1 MRSVIGRLPVEGRVR
16 RGRRVYSPE
25 PNAGVVPVRGSARD
39 GKSSYIIARVRENVG
54 EEKSA
59 MRMIGCGLGAH
70 AESELGDSHTRVEP
84 RWRTVASRSSLLES
98 RVV

>member
-1 MRSVIGRLPVEGRVR
+1 MQAWWL
-16 RGRRVYSPE
+16 
-25 PNAGVVPVRGSARD
+25 VPVRGSARD
-39 GKSSYIIARVRENVG
+39 GKSSYRVRENVG

-84 RWRTVASRSSLLES
+84 GWRTVASSNERTA
-98 RVV
+98 